1 MTIDARWVILGRHVS
16 FLKKTVVEVIMQ
28 LKMILQKRSSQS
40 ARWYHDNNKWLV
52 GTEEY
57 QWFHEKSK
65 EHSPWMNLD
74 DALVWIKER
83 DICRGD

>member
-1 MTIDARWVILGRHVS
+1 MILKKRNAQTARWD
-16 FLKKTVVEVIMQ
+16 
-28 LKMILQKRSSQS
+28 
-40 ARWYHDNNKWLV
+40 HDNNKWLV

-57 QWFHEKSK
+57 QWFHEKTK

-83 DICRGD
+83 DQKKNSNPQKSDPQKISIG